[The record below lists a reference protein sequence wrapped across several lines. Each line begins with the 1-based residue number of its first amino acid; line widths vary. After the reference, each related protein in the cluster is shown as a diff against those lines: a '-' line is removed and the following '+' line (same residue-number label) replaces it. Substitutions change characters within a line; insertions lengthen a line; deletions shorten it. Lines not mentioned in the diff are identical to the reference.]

1 MRVKSLILSLHFY
14 MTATHAN
21 RFENIMTTQSKL
33 KVSNTSIVPG
43 SGWFKSL
50 TSTQRRTIT
59 GYIFIMPFILG
70 FLFWFLAPAL
80 VALYL
85 TFQKY
90 NLISPPQYVGLQNI
104 QHLFNDPLLLL
115 SLKATFLYTLLS
127 VPLSLLLSFF
137 LASLINRQF
146 RGIAIFRTIYY
157 LPSIVPAVANALLWA
172 WMFNTEFGLINVI
185 IRGLGGSKIAWLQ
198 STSWA
203 IPAFVILSLWGTG
216 SSMIIFLAGLQGIP
230 DIYYEAAE
238 IDGAG
243 RWAKLINITLPL
255 MSPIIFFNLLLGFIN
270 TFQVFT
276 IGYLVTNGG
285 PENSTLFLVL
295 YIYRTAFRSQNMG
308 YAAALS
314 WVLFFILMILSFV
327 TFKYLGSRVYYE
339 NPGD

>member
-1 MRVKSLILSLHFY
+1 
-14 MTATHAN
+14 
-21 RFENIMTTQSKL
+21 MTTQVKTTTP
-33 KVSNTSIVPG
+33 NTNLMPQRR
-43 SGWFKSL
+43 KSL
-50 TSTQRRTIT
+50 TMNQRRTIT
-59 GYIFIMPFILG
+59 GYLFIMPFILG
-70 FLFWFLAPAL
+70 FLFWFLAPAS
-80 VALYL
+80 VALWL

-90 NLISPPQYVGLQNI
+90 NLISAPSYVGFQNI
-104 QHLFNDPLLLL
+104 EQLFKDPLLLL
-115 SLKATFLYTLLS
+115 SLKATFLYTFLS
-127 VPLSLLLSFF
+127 VPLGLLLSFF
-137 LASLINRQF
+137 LATLINRQF
-146 RGIAIFRTIYY
+146 RGIAFFRTIYY

-185 IRGLGGSKIAWLQ
+185 IRGLGGSKVAWLQ

-243 RWAKLINITLPL
+243 RWTKLRHITLPL

-295 YIYRTAFRSQNMG
+295 YIYRTAFQSQKMG

-314 WVLFFILMILSFV
+314 WVLFLILLIMSFV